1 MVASGAALRAVAL
14 EAVVLTGHLL
24 LYPTGLREER
34 PAAGPAAGACG
45 QRPPVL
51 LLHGFNDNRSIFV
64 LLRRALGADGL
75 RRVETYN
82 YSPFT
87 RDLRATARHLA
98 RRVED
103 LCERSGQERV
113 DLVGHS
119 LGGLVARYY
128 VQRLGGDVR
137 VRTLVTLGTPH
148 AGTRVAPFMNA
159 HPLVRQMRP
168 GSAVMAELAAPS
180 PGCRTRCVAFWSE
193 FDAIM
198 APTGTARIEH
208 PDLDAENVLV
218 TGIGHLALA
227 VHPTV
232 IAAVRRALDDLTA
245 QSHAGDQATDRTP
258 GRTADRTA
266 SRATDGTPG
275 HTTDRAANQT
285 PHWTPHRA
293 PDNAPDPG
301 AEGSVAI

>member
-1 MVASGAALRAVAL
+1 MGLSITPLPLSMTGAALRAAVL
-14 EAVVLTGHLL
+14 EAVVLAGHLL
-24 LYPTGLREER
+24 LYPTGLLEER
-34 PAAGPAAGACG
+34 PAPATTHTGPDDAVADPDATAEPAHPG

-51 LLHGFNDNRSIFV
+51 LLHGFTDNRSVFV

-87 RDLRATARHLA
+87 RDLRVTARHLA
-98 RRVED
+98 RRIEE
-103 LCERSGQERV
+103 LCERSGQDRV

-128 VQRLGGDVR
+128 VQRLGGDAR

-148 AGTRVAPFMNA
+148 TGTRVAPFMDA

-168 GSAVMAELAAPS
+168 ESEVLTELRAPS

-193 FDAIM
+193 FDTLM

-208 PDLDAENVLV
+208 PDLDATNVQV
-218 TGIGHLALA
+218 TGIGHLALP
-227 VHPTV
+227 VHPAV
-232 IAAVRRALDDLTA
+232 IAAVRRALDGPVTDATA
-245 QSHAGDQATDRTP
+245 PARTSSAPTAPTAPATGP
-258 GRTADRTA
+258 TA
-266 SRATDGTPG
+266 STGT
-275 HTTDRAANQT
+275 
-285 PHWTPHRA
+285 
-293 PDNAPDPG
+293 
-301 AEGSVAI
+301 EGQSLAM